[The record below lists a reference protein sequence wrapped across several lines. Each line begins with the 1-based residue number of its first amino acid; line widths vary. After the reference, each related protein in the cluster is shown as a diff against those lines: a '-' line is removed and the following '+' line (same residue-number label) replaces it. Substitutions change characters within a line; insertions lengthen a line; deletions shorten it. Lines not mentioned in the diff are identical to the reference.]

1 MKTTGAYRPK
11 ILSKEYIGAIL
22 QEITND
28 RKDWVKWRTHI
39 NAPKFRGYQILEMP
53 APIITGLHV
62 RAQVPGLPN
71 IGNASPHHHWA
82 PRKVKFCIYILTWET
97 DFKYL
102 PFTSRDSLALKEVH
116 NQLGHKQI
124 TDFISTD

>member
-1 MKTTGAYRPK
+1 MIRLCLIRVIHNFCSTIYQYGY
-11 ILSKEYIGAIL
+11 ED
-22 QEITND
+22 D
-28 RKDWVKWRTHI
+28 RCISAQNFKQRIH
-39 NAPKFRGYQILEMP
+39 RGN
-53 APIITGLHV
+53 ITGNHKRPQRLGKVAHPHK